1 MKYKDFEVQRFR
13 GIEKIEFSDF
23 RDINLIV
30 GKNNSSKTSVLESL
44 FILSGSLTPEI
55 ILRINLFRNLKFV
68 EQDDFRLIFNSL
80 NFKKNIFIKASG
92 FLEDSR
98 SLEIVPG
105 VRNAKTQNISKNIVN
120 RELEE
125 FEFNSYSGGDN
136 MNELTLL
143 TTFKERHAPE
153 KKDSAKL
160 FFQGNDFL
168 TENAVGKIKSYQRAV
183 YVTQNL
189 TLSSNLEKELE
200 NLIITKQHFGIV
212 EVLQDVDYT
221 IQNILL
227 GHNRMIYADTGMDR
241 LIPINLLGDG
251 IRRLLSVILAIYNAR
266 DGIVLIDEI
275 DNGLHFSTLKSL
287 WKSVVLT
294 AKKCNVQVFVT
305 THNHETIKYLSESL
319 LEPGFEIYQ
328 DKVKTYTVRK
338 LQSGEHKS
346 YGYDFEQFS
355 NAINEDIE
363 LR

>member
-1 MKYKDFEVQRFR
+1 MKYKDFELKRFR
-13 GIEKIEFSDF
+13 GIENIEFSDF

-30 GKNNSSKTSVLESL
+30 GKNNSSKTSILEAL
-44 FILSGSLTPEI
+44 FILAGSLTPEI
-55 ILRINLFRNLKFV
+55 ILRINLFRNLRFI
-68 EQDDFRLIFNSL
+68 EQEDFRLIFNSL
-80 NFKKNIFIKASG
+80 NYDKNIFIKANG
-92 FLEDSR
+92 FIEDSR

-105 VRNAKTQNISKNIVN
+105 IHNSKIQNVSKHVVN
-120 RELEE
+120 RELDEYE
-125 FEFNSYSGGDN
+125 YSLYSGN
-136 MNELTLL
+136 SNINELTLI

-153 KKDSAKL
+153 KKDSGKL
-160 FFQGNDFL
+160 FFQNNDFV
-168 TENAVGKIKSYQRAV
+168 TENATGKIKSFSRAV

-189 TLSSNLEKELE
+189 TLSANLEKELE
-200 NLIITKQHFGIV
+200 NLIITKNHMGIV
-212 EVLQDVDYT
+212 EVLQKVDYT

-227 GHNRMIYADTGMDR
+227 GHNRMIYADTGMNR

-287 WKSVVLT
+287 WKSVMLT

-319 LEPGFEIYQ
+319 QESGFETFQ
-328 DKVKTYTVRK
+328 SKVKTFTVRK
-338 LQSGEHKS
+338 LKSGEHKS
-346 YGYDFEQFS
+346 YGYDYDQFR
-355 NAINEDIE
+355 NAINDDIE